1 MDEARYSAP
10 VSRVAAIAAGLV
22 LTTFGAGFL
31 VLFGVVAYHLLDRPS
46 TREVVI
52 ALTILGA
59 LGGGLCFTGLRL
71 VTGRRRRDGGLFSPW
86 VLRFGGLFFLA
97 APVFILFAR
106 PSLVTMLEAGALV
119 SAGIACFVIANRREQ
134 GDV

>member
-10 VSRVAAIAAGLV
+10 VSRVSAITAGLV
-22 LTTFGAGFL
+22 LTSFGAGFL
-31 VLFGVVAYHLLDRPS
+31 LLFGIVAYRLFDRPP
-46 TREVVI
+46 TRDIVI

-59 LGGGLCFTGLRL
+59 LGGWLSFTGLRL

-86 VLRFGGLFFLA
+86 VLRFGGFLLLA
-97 APVFILFAR
+97 APVFMLFAR
-106 PSLVTMLEAGALV
+106 PSLVAMLEAGALV